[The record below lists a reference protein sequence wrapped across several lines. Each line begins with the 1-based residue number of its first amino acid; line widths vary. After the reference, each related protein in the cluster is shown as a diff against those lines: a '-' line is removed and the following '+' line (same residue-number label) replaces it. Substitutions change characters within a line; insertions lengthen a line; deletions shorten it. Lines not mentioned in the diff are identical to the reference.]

1 MILTIAFGI
10 ILAAIIISLLP
21 AIIYLLIVGVAMILS
36 GMYHGIPYLLW
47 LITFGKYGRRL

>member
-1 MILTIAFGI
+1 MVLTIAFGI

>member
-1 MILTIAFGI
+1 MVLTIAFGI

-21 AIIYLLIVGVAMILS
+21 AIIYLFIGGVVACWL
-36 GMYHGIPYLLW
+36 GMYYGVSYLVW